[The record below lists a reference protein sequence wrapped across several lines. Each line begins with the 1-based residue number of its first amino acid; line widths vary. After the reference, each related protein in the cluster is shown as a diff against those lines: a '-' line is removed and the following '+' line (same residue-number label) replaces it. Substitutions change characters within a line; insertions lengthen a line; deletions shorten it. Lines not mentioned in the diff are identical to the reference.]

1 MSGQRLIS
9 VPTGLV
15 PSSLSRRG
23 FLGGAAVGV
32 GSALAADMRAVNGLR
47 AEEIAGELRRGEKHV
62 ILLWLAGGAS
72 QLETWDPK
80 PGVKTG
86 GPFAAIPTN
95 VSGPCGSR
103 SKSFVT
109 SIGSVHPLVKCQM
122 DS

>member
-1 MSGQRLIS
+1 MSGKRLIPVQAGQWAS
-9 VPTGLV
+9 ADV
-15 PSSLSRRG
+15 SRRG
-23 FLGGAAVGV
+23 FLSGTAVGL
-32 GSALAADMRAVNGLR
+32 GGALAADMRAVHGLR

-95 VSGPCGSR
+95 VSGIQVSELLPKLCSGC
-103 SKSFVT
+103 
-109 SIGSVHPLVKCQM
+109 I
-122 DS
+122 